1 MFRFV
6 DKALLKMV
14 GIVVAMAVIA
24 AGCGGSGGGGD
35 AGGGTLDDYD
45 LSDAEIAVGS
55 KDFTEQQ
62 ILGQIT
68 VKALEAAGASVND
81 QVGLAGTNAARE
93 ALLNGEI
100 DMYWEYTGT
109 GWITHLG
116 NTDPITDSKKQYEAV
131 KKADL
136 KENDIE
142 WLEPAPF
149 NNTYALAVREEAYED
164 LGVEKLSDMEKLIEE
179 RPEEATICVESE
191 FNTRDD
197 GLPGLEKTYGYEFK
211 DSNKSLVDTGV
222 VYTQTDKGKCN
233 FGEVFTT
240 DGRIEALGLKIIED
254 DKKFFPV
261 YNPALN
267 VRKDVLEENPD
278 LKPLAADLA
287 KALDTKTMQQLNAS
301 VDVDGESYDAAAD
314 KFLEDNG
321 FIK

>member
-14 GIVVAMAVIA
+14 GLVAAMAVIA

-35 AGGGTLDDYD
+35 AGGGKLDDYD

-100 DMYWEYTGT
+100 DTYWEYTGT

-116 NTDPITDSKKQYEAV
+116 NTDPIADSKKQYEAV

-149 NNTYALAVREEAYED
+149 NNTYALAVREEAYKD
-164 LGVEKLSDMEKLIEE
+164 LGVEKLSDMGKLIKE
-179 RPEEATICVESE
+179 RPEEATVCIESE

-197 GLPGLEKTYGYEFK
+197 GLPGLEKTYGYKFEK
-211 DSNKSLVDTGV
+211 GNKSLVDTGV
-222 VYTQTDKGKCN
+222 AYTQTDKGKCN

-240 DGRIEALGLKIIED
+240 DGRIKALGLKLIKD
-254 DKKFFPV
+254 DKKFFPI
-261 YNPALN
+261 YNPSFN
-267 VRKDVLEENPD
+267 VRKDVLKDNPD
-278 LKPLAADLA
+278 LKPLATDIA
-287 KALDTKTMQQLNAS
+287 KALDTKTMQDLNAS